1 MFAKWPQLCAY
12 GLAKWKTSSSGKFP
26 AEIGRRSHCLARHE
40 SLRVFTWERSA
51 DRPFFSTR
59 QYVMNATLCC
69 MKREQS
75 ILRSNHEGGRDAKSL
90 CRLHVIVRFIGR
102 NKRMRGSLF
111 RVKYLEIRALS
122 LLVRRK
128 RCHPSPLSTGEFTV
142 NSTSQQPPRQ
152 DRKRLF
158 SVQANFTIPPL
169 TQR

>member
-12 GLAKWKTSSSGKFP
+12 RLAKWKTSSSGKFP
-26 AEIGRRSHCLARHE
+26 AEIGGRSHCLARYE
-40 SLRVFTWERSA
+40 NLRVFTWERSA

-75 ILRSNHEGGRDAKSL
+75 TLQSNHEGGRDAKSL
-90 CRLHVIVRFIGR
+90 CRLHVIVRFIG
-102 NKRMRGSLF
+102 SLF
-111 RVKYLEIRALS
+111 CVKYLEIRALS

-152 DRKRLF
+152 DRKHLF